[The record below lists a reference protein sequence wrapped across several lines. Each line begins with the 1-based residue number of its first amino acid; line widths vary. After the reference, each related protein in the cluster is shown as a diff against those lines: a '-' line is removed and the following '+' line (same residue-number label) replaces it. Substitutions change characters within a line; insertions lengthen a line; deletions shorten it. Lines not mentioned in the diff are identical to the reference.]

1 VAEPSYAPPP
11 QGKSRWEPPLPC
23 DTRRCEQPFPT
34 ETAGLAN
41 ASRPE
46 IVRLDDGDRFDLR
59 ITPLRKRINDAAVRM
74 LGYNGSIPGQR
85 HLLDHAALGAAT
97 SQPSSLPQLWIRV
110 KVVPHLPG
118 SANSASASRR
128 SDASS
133 SSLSLSSRRDSSA
146 TLN

>member
-1 VAEPSYAPPP
+1 MPDSPGSRSSPPRSV
-11 QGKSRWEPPLPC
+11 GSRAAFVRQPHANGPADLDVRHRPLV
-23 DTRRCEQPFPT
+23 D
-34 ETAGLAN
+34 
-41 ASRPE
+41 S
-46 IVRLDDGDRFDLR
+46 
-59 ITPLRKRINDAAVRM
+59 
-74 LGYNGSIPGQR
+74 GQR